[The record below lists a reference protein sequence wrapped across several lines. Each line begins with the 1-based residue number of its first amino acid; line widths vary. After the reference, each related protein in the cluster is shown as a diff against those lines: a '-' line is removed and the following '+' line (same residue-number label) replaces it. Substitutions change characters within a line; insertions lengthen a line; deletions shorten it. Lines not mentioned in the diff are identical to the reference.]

1 MPSLYIYVISL
12 WDFSSATTC
21 ILRVIQHNFQIVFFF
36 FLSKKIFSLKRMVN
50 TKKLLKMAKKWQQR
64 AALHRKRISFQRS
77 SITTSSPAT
86 EKGCFV
92 VYTVDK
98 THFSFPISFLSNSV
112 FQELLKIS
120 EEEFGLQAGGPITLP
135 FDSVFLEYL
144 IKLIERQMDG
154 DTEKA
159 LLISVSSARCSLHC
173 SLQQQEQ
180 QSSTN
185 QQLLVF

>member
-1 MPSLYIYVISL
+1 MI
-12 WDFSSATTC
+12 
-21 ILRVIQHNFQIVFFF
+21 
-36 FLSKKIFSLKRMVN
+36 N

-64 AALHRKRISFQRS
+64 AALHRKRISFHKS
-77 SITTSSPAT
+77 TATTSSSTAV

-92 VYTVDK
+92 VYTADNK
-98 THFSFPISFLSNSV
+98 RFAFPISYLSNSV

-120 EEEFGLQAGGPITLP
+120 EEEFGLPTGGPITLP

-144 IKLIERQMDG
+144 IKLVQRRIDG

-159 LLISVSSARCSLHC
+159 LLVSISSARCSSQC
-173 SLQQQEQ
+173 SLQLQER
-180 QSSTN
+180 S

>member
-1 MPSLYIYVISL
+1 
-12 WDFSSATTC
+12 
-21 ILRVIQHNFQIVFFF
+21 
-36 FLSKKIFSLKRMVN
+36 MVY

-77 SITTSSPAT
+77 SITTSSPAA

-92 VYTVDK
+92 VYTLDK
-98 THFSFPISFLSNSV
+98 SRFSLP
-112 FQELLKIS
+112 IS

-135 FDSVFLEYL
+135 FDSGFLEYL

-159 LLISVSSARCSLHC
+159 LLMSVSSARCSLHF

>member
-1 MPSLYIYVISL
+1 MQQSLEHSSSFTTFITSEIY
-12 WDFSSATTC
+12 TTTQLT
-21 ILRVIQHNFQIVFFF
+21 IP
-36 FLSKKIFSLKRMVN
+36 FLFALFLLVKMIN

-64 AALHRKRISFQRS
+64 AALKRKRISFQRS
-77 SITTSSPAT
+77 TTTTTTTTTTSSSTAV

-98 THFSFPISFLSNSV
+98 IRFAFPLSYLNNSV
-112 FQELLKIS
+112 FEELLKIS
-120 EEEFGLQAGGPITLP
+120 EEEFGLRAGGPITLP

-144 IKLIERQMDG
+144 IKFIERRMDG

-159 LLISVSSARCSLHC
+159 LLMSISSARCSM
-173 SLQQQEQ
+173 QPQEQ
-180 QSSTN
+180 QSGYT